1 MKTETES
8 ILLLKVK
15 WRDVSFCTSNIINAP
30 KFFFFKCYD
39 LLRVQTVVFCLYQQ
53 RVPEF
58 NSMFSNLPHHPRF
71 TLRLEATDPVPAFI
85 DRSWRGFGEQKRQT
99 LQRLTG

>member
-1 MKTETES
+1 
-8 ILLLKVK
+8 
-15 WRDVSFCTSNIINAP
+15 
-30 KFFFFKCYD
+30 
-39 LLRVQTVVFCLYQQ
+39 
-53 RVPEF
+53 VPEF

-85 DRSWRGFGEQKRQT
+85 DRRWRGYAEQKRQA